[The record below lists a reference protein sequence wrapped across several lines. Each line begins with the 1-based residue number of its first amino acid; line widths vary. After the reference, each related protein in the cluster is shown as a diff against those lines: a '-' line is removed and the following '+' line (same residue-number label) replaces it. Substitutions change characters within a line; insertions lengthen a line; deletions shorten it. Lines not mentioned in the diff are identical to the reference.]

1 MLGKDL
7 KRKRNSSKIIFLL
20 GKIKVMS
27 DRLCHCLLKAGFNI
41 VGGLSGGFVGV
52 VAPAVAVAVVVVVFN
67 VAAAAAAAVV
77 VVGVV
82 LVGVVGFDDSE
93 VAAAKKSDFLKG
105 DSPSN
110 FCGRILAFLSSMAN
124 DLTLSRWLS
133 KANGW

>member
-27 DRLCHCLLKAGFNI
+27 DRLCHSLLKAGFNI

-52 VAPAVAVAVVVVVFN
+52 VAPAVAVAVVVFN
-67 VAAAAAAAVV
+67 VAAAAAVV

-93 VAAAKKSDFLKG
+93 VAAARKSDFLKG

-110 FCGRILAFLSSMAN
+110 FCGKILAFLSSMAN

>member
-7 KRKRNSSKIIFLL
+7 KRKRNSSKIIFLR

-27 DRLCHCLLKAGFNI
+27 DRLCHSLLKAGFNI
-41 VGGLSGGFVGV
+41 VGVLSGGFVGV
-52 VAPAVAVAVVVVVFN
+52 VAPAVAVVVVVVVFN
-67 VAAAAAAAVV
+67 VAAAVV
-77 VVGVV
+77 VV

-93 VAAAKKSDFLKG
+93 VTAARKSDFLKG

-110 FCGRILAFLSSMAN
+110 FCGKILAFLSSMAN

>member
-27 DRLCHCLLKAGFNI
+27 DRLCHSLLKAGFNI

-52 VAPAVAVAVVVVVFN
+52 VAAAVAVVVVVVFN
-67 VAAAAAAAVV
+67 DAAAVV
-77 VVGVV
+77 VVVVVVV

-93 VAAAKKSDFLKG
+93 VAAARKSDFLKG

-110 FCGRILAFLSSMAN
+110 FCGKILAFLSSMAN

>member
-27 DRLCHCLLKAGFNI
+27 DRLCHSLLNAGFNI

-52 VAPAVAVAVVVVVFN
+52 VAPAVAVAVVVVFN
-67 VAAAAAAAVV
+67 VAAAAAVV
-77 VVGVV
+77 VVGVVV

>member
-27 DRLCHCLLKAGFNI
+27 DRLCHSLLKAGFNI

-52 VAPAVAVAVVVVVFN
+52 VAPAVADVAVVAVVFN
-67 VAAAAAAAVV
+67 DAAAAAVV
-77 VVGVV
+77 VVVV

-110 FCGRILAFLSSMAN
+110 FCGKILAFLSSMAN

>member
-7 KRKRNSSKIIFLL
+7 KRKRNSSKMIFLR

-27 DRLCHCLLKAGFNI
+27 DRLCHSLLNAGFRI

-52 VAPAVAVAVVVVVFN
+52 VAPAVAVVVVVFN
-67 VAAAAAAAVV
+67 VAAAAAVV
-77 VVGVV
+77 VVVVV

-110 FCGRILAFLSSMAN
+110 FCGKILAFLSSMAN
-124 DLTLSRWLS
+124 DLTLSKWLS

>member
-27 DRLCHCLLKAGFNI
+27 DRLCHSLLKAGFNI

-52 VAPAVAVAVVVVVFN
+52 VAPAVVVVVVVVVVFN
-67 VAAAAAAAVV
+67 VAAAAAVV
-77 VVGVV
+77 VVVVV

-110 FCGRILAFLSSMAN
+110 FCGKIFAFLSSMAN

>member
-27 DRLCHCLLKAGFNI
+27 DRLCHSLLNAGFNI

-52 VAPAVAVAVVVVVFN
+52 VAPAVAVAVVVVFN
-67 VAAAAAAAVV
+67 VAAAVV
-77 VVGVV
+77 VVVV